1 MAVGAVGPSRLT
13 VHRNKARAS
22 ARSPIQIHIAR
33 LKRALLSPRPYIM
46 LLGVVLFVLTYWLF
60 TEVWKLP
67 RFEKLPGPQR
77 VFLEWINPDPM
88 FGVSIFTPEYYDHI
102 LASVRRVSIAFLLA
116 TGIGVPLGL
125 LMGWS
130 DRLRD
135 YAFPII
141 ELLRPIP
148 ILAWV
153 PLAILMFKGDETPV
167 LFLAFLASFYVTV
180 LNTMLGVQSIDE
192 AYFRAAQCLGSSRL
206 QVFRHV
212 VVPGAMPYIF
222 TGLQIS
228 IGVNWFSLVAAEMVA
243 GNYGLG
249 YLIINSYVSMTYVTI
264 VIGMVTLGVVGAIT
278 SMMVMWVGY
287 RLMQWRVRAIST
299 GGV

>member
-1 MAVGAVGPSRLT
+1 MAVGAVGPSGLAA
-13 VHRNKARAS
+13 HRSKARAGTKS
-22 ARSPIQIHIAR
+22 SLQARMGG
-33 LKRALLSPRPYIM
+33 LKRNLTSPRPYLM
-46 LLGVVLFVLTYWLF
+46 LLGVLLFILTYWLF

-77 VFLEWINPDPM
+77 VFLEWISRDPT
-88 FGVSIFTPEYYDHI
+88 FGVSLFTPEYYEHI
-102 LASVRRVSIAFLLA
+102 VASVRRVSIAFLLA

-130 DRLRD
+130 EKLRD
-135 YAFPII
+135 YTFPII

-264 VIGMVTLGVVGAIT
+264 VIGMVTLGVVGAVT

-287 RLMQWRVRAIST
+287 RLMQWRVRSISG

>member
-1 MAVGAVGPSRLT
+1 MAIGAVGPSRLDL
-13 VHRNKARAS
+13 HRNKIRAGAKGS
-22 ARSPIQIHIAR
+22 VATRIAR
-33 LKRALLSPRPYIM
+33 LKRALASPRPYIM
-46 LLGVVLFVLTYWLF
+46 LLGIVLFALTYWLF
-60 TEVWKLP
+60 TEVWRLP

-77 VFLEWINPDPM
+77 VFLEWVNPDPV
-88 FGVSIFTPEYYDHI
+88 FGVSLFTPEYYTHI
-102 LASVRRVSIAFLLA
+102 VASIRRVSIAFLLA

-130 DRLRD
+130 TRIRD

-141 ELLRPIP
+141 EILRPIP

-192 AYFRAAQCLGSSRL
+192 AYFRAAQCLGSSPL

-264 VIGMVTLGVVGAIT
+264 VIGMVTLGVVGAVT

-287 RLMQWRVRAIST
+287 RLMQWRVRAISA

>member
-1 MAVGAVGPSRLT
+1 MAVGTVGQSRLSL
-13 VHRNKARAS
+13 HRS
-22 ARSPIQIHIAR
+22 AIQANAGSPIRAR
-33 LKRALLSPRPYIM
+33 LNRIRRALTSPHPYLMAAGIA
-46 LLGVVLFVLTYWLF
+46 LFILTYWLF

-67 RFEKLPGPQR
+67 RFEKLPGPYR
-77 VFLEWINPDPM
+77 VITEWSSADPV
-88 FGVSIFTPEYYDHI
+88 FGVSIFTPEYYTHI
-102 LASVRRVSIAFLLA
+102 LASLQRVGIAFLLA
-116 TGIGVPLGL
+116 TGVGVPLGL

-130 DRLRD
+130 ERFRD

-141 ELLRPIP
+141 EVLRPIP

-153 PLAILMFKGDETPV
+153 PLAILMFTGQETPV
-167 LFLAFLASFYVTV
+167 LFLAFLASFFVTV

-192 AYFRAAQCLGSSRL
+192 SYFRAAQCLGCSRG

-228 IGVNWFSLVAAEMVA
+228 IGVNWFSLVAAEMVS

-264 VIGMVTLGVVGAIT
+264 IIGMVTLGVVGAIT

-287 RLMQWRVRAIST
+287 RLMQWHVRSIGA
-299 GGV
+299 GGG

>member
-1 MAVGAVGPSRLT
+1 MAVGTVGPSRLSL
-13 VHRNKARAS
+13 HRS
-22 ARSPIQIHIAR
+22 AIQANAGRPIRVRINRIR
-33 LKRALLSPRPYIM
+33 RALTSPHPYLMAAGII
-46 LLGVVLFVLTYWLF
+46 LFILTYWLL

-67 RFEKLPGPQR
+67 RFEKLPGPYR
-77 VFLEWINPDPM
+77 VLMEWMSADPV
-88 FGVSIFTPEYYDHI
+88 FGVSLFTPEYYTHI
-102 LASVRRVSIAFLLA
+102 LASLQRVGIAFLLA
-116 TGIGVPLGL
+116 TCIGVPLGL

-130 DRLRD
+130 QAFRD
-135 YAFPII
+135 YSFPII
-141 ELLRPIP
+141 EVLRPIP

-153 PLAILMFKGDETPV
+153 PLAILMFSGQETPV
-167 LFLAFLASFYVTV
+167 LFLAFLASFFVTV

-192 AYFRAAQCLGSSRL
+192 AYFRAAQCLGCTRA

-228 IGVNWFSLVAAEMVA
+228 IGVNWFSLVAAEMVS

-264 VIGMVTLGVVGAIT
+264 IIGMVTLGVVGAVT

-287 RLMQWRVRAIST
+287 RLMQWHVRSISA
-299 GGV
+299 GGG

>member
-1 MAVGAVGPSRLT
+1 MAAGAIGPSRLAQ
-13 VHRNKARAS
+13 HRKAAHAS
-22 ARSPIQIHIAR
+22 AGSPLRAR
-33 LKRALLSPRPYIM
+33 INAVGRAFTSPHPYIM
-46 LLGVVLFVLTYWLF
+46 AAGIALFVLTYWLF

-67 RFEKLPGPQR
+67 RFEKLPGPYR
-77 VFLEWINPDPM
+77 VFTEWTSHDPV
-88 FGVSIFTPEYYDHI
+88 FGVSLFTPEYYTHI
-102 LASVRRVSIAFLLA
+102 VASVQRVAMAFLLA

-130 DRLRD
+130 TRVRH

-141 ELLRPIP
+141 EVLRPIP

-153 PLAILMFKGDETPV
+153 PLAILMFTGQETPV
-167 LFLAFLASFYVTV
+167 LFLAFLASFFVTV

-192 AYFRAAQCLGSSRL
+192 SYFRAAQCLGCSSR

-264 VIGMVTLGVVGAIT
+264 IIGMVTLGVVGAVT
-278 SMMVMWVGY
+278 SMMIMWVGY
-287 RLMQWRVRAIST
+287 RLMQWRVRSIGM
-299 GGV
+299 GGA

>member
-1 MAVGAVGPSRLT
+1 MAVGAVGPSRLAT
-13 VHRNKARAS
+13 HRQNIRAAGKGGLRARWANFL
-22 ARSPIQIHIAR
+22 RSLSSPHPYVMALGIA
-33 LKRALLSPRPYIM
+33 
-46 LLGVVLFVLTYWLF
+46 LFILTYWLF
-60 TEVWKLP
+60 TEVWQLP
-67 RFEKLPGPQR
+67 RFEKLPGPER
-77 VFLEWINPDPM
+77 VISEWVSRDPV
-88 FGVSIFTPEYYDHI
+88 FGVSIFTPEYYTHI
-102 LASVRRVSIAFLLA
+102 VASVQRVAIAFLLA
-116 TGIGVPLGL
+116 TGLGVSLGL

-130 DRLRD
+130 ERVRD
-135 YAFPII
+135 YSFPII
-141 ELLRPIP
+141 EVLRPIP

-153 PLAILMFKGDETPV
+153 PLAILMFKGQETPV

-192 AYFRAAQCLGSSRL
+192 AYFRAAQCLGSSPT
-206 QVFRHV
+206 QVFRNV

-228 IGVNWFSLVAAEMVA
+228 IGVNWFSLVAAEMVS

-264 VIGMVTLGVVGAIT
+264 IIGMVTLGVVGAVT

-287 RLMQWRVRAIST
+287 RLMQWRVRSIGA
-299 GGV
+299 GGR

>member
-1 MAVGAVGPSRLT
+1 MAAGAIGPSRLAQ
-13 VHRNKARAS
+13 HRSAARANTGRS
-22 ARSPIQIHIAR
+22 ARNR
-33 LKRALLSPRPYIM
+33 LNAVRRALTSPHPYIM
-46 LLGVVLFVLTYWLF
+46 VAGIALFVLTYWLF

-67 RFEKLPGPQR
+67 RFEKLPGPHR
-77 VFLEWINPDPM
+77 VITEWASRDPV
-88 FGVSIFTPEYYDHI
+88 FGVSMFTPEYYTHI
-102 LASVRRVSIAFLLA
+102 FASIQRVGVAFLLA
-116 TGIGVPLGL
+116 TSVGVPLGL

-130 DRLRD
+130 KRVRD
-135 YAFPII
+135 YAFPLI
-141 ELLRPIP
+141 EVLRPIP

-153 PLAILMFKGDETPV
+153 PLAILMFTGQESPV
-167 LFLAFLASFYVTV
+167 LFLAFLASFFVTV

-192 AYFRAAQCLGSSRL
+192 AYFRAAQCLGCSNG

-228 IGVNWFSLVAAEMVA
+228 IGVNWFSLVAAEMVS

-264 VIGMVTLGVVGAIT
+264 IIGMVTLGVVGATT
-278 SMMVMWVGY
+278 SMMVMWIGY
-287 RLMQWRVRAIST
+287 RLMQWRVRSIGM
-299 GGV
+299 GGG

>member
-1 MAVGAVGPSRLT
+1 MAVGAVGPSRLA

-22 ARSPIQIHIAR
+22 AKSPIQIRIAR
-33 LKRALLSPRPYIM
+33 LKRALSSPRPYIM
-46 LLGVVLFVLTYWLF
+46 LLGVTLFILTYWLF

-88 FGVSIFTPEYYDHI
+88 FGVSIFTPEYYEHI
-102 LASVRRVSIAFLLA
+102 VASVRRVSIAFLLA

-130 DRLRD
+130 EKLRD

-287 RLMQWRVRAIST
+287 RLMQWRVRAISA

>member
-1 MAVGAVGPSRLT
+1 MAAGTMGPSRLSM
-13 VHRNKARAS
+13 HRKAAQ
-22 ARSPIQIHIAR
+22 ANAGSPIVTR
-33 LKRALLSPRPYIM
+33 LKRVQRALTSPHPYLMVAGIA
-46 LLGVVLFVLTYWLF
+46 LFILTYWLF

-67 RFEKLPGPQR
+67 RFEKLPGPYR
-77 VFLEWINPDPM
+77 VITEWASQDPV
-88 FGVSIFTPEYYDHI
+88 FGVSLFTPEYYTHI
-102 LASVRRVSIAFLLA
+102 VASLQRVSIAFLLA

-130 DRLRD
+130 QRFRD

-141 ELLRPIP
+141 EVLRPIP

-153 PLAILMFKGDETPV
+153 PLAILMFKGQETPV
-167 LFLAFLASFYVTV
+167 LFLAFLASFFVTV

-192 AYFRAAQCLGSSRL
+192 AYFRAAQCLGCSRT

-228 IGVNWFSLVAAEMVA
+228 IGVNWFSLVAAEMVS

-264 VIGMVTLGVVGAIT
+264 IIGMVTLGVVGAVT

-287 RLMQWRVRAIST
+287 RLMQWHVRST
-299 GGV
+299 GSGGG

>member
-1 MAVGAVGPSRLT
+1 MAVGAVGPSRLAI
-13 VHRNKARAS
+13 HRQHARAS
-22 ARSPIQIHIAR
+22 AGRPFRTR
-33 LKRALLSPRPYIM
+33 LSRIKRALTSPHPYIM
-46 LLGVVLFVLTYWLF
+46 LAGIALFILTYWLF

-77 VFLEWINPDPM
+77 VITEWLSRDPV
-88 FGVSIFTPEYYDHI
+88 FGMSIFTPEYYTHI
-102 LASVRRVSIAFLLA
+102 VASVQRVTIAFLLA
-116 TGIGVPLGL
+116 TGVGVPLGL

-130 DRLRD
+130 DRFRD
-135 YAFPII
+135 YVFPII
-141 ELLRPIP
+141 EVLRPIP
-148 ILAWV
+148 ILSWV
-153 PLAILMFKGDETPV
+153 PLAILMFTWQESPV
-167 LFLAFLASFYVTV
+167 IFLAFLASFFVTV

-192 AYFRAAQCLGSSRL
+192 AYFRAAQCLGSSRG

-228 IGVNWFSLVAAEMVA
+228 IGVNWFSLVAAEMVS

-264 VIGMVTLGVVGAIT
+264 IIGMVTLGVVGAVT
-278 SMMVMWVGY
+278 SMIVMWVGY
-287 RLMQWRVRAIST
+287 RLMQWRVRAI
-299 GGV
+299 GGGM